1 MPSHNLSKMNFSL
14 TNMPTAQDKKATI
27 PTNFLKNSNRLLV
40 STNFSLFNN
49 MQIPKGTCGSCGK
62 NK

>member
-14 TNMPTAQDKKATI
+14 TNIPLTRDKKVAV
-27 PTNFLKNSNRLLV
+27 PTNFLKKSNRLLV
-40 STNFSLFNN
+40 SSSFSLFNN
-49 MQIPKGTCGSCGK
+49 MQIPKGPCGSCGK

>member
-14 TNMPTAQDKKATI
+14 TNVPLARDKKATV
-27 PTNFLKNSNRLLV
+27 PTNFFKKSNRLLLIG
-40 STNFSLFNN
+40 NFSLFNN